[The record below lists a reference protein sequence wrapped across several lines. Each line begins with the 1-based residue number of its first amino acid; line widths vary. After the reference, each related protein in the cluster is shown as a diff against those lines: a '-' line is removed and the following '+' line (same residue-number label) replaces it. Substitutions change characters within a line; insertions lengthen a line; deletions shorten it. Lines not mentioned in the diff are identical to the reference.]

1 MPPSLPEHLVY
12 PLEQFGDSFRARCD
26 EGMARLRT
34 SKVAVVGLARNC
46 AVRLAENLGQ
56 LEHVTNMA
64 REWCLHI
71 ESNDCTDAT
80 LNVLQDFCTQHRQAT
95 FHYQVLGRRHYGAEF
110 AGPRTIALAEYRHNC
125 QRWVKACASDAD
137 YVIVIDWDQW
147 GGWSLAGMLNGLGWM
162 VEMPGAY
169 GMASVS
175 LLETQV
181 TVQEQGK
188 QPRPGTHW
196 VHYDCWALRGVGQP
210 SCYWDDYT
218 AGLGGWKHHFLPPVG
233 SQPVLV
239 ASAFGGVAIYRTDAY
254 LKGTYDGT
262 SDCEHVPF
270 HQSIARATGQHLYLC
285 PGMRCVM
292 QWVPEGQHNARQ
304 HGDD

>member
-12 PLEQFGDSFRARCD
+12 PLQQFGPLFQARCED
-26 EGMARLRT
+26 GAARLRT
-34 SKVAVVGLARNC
+34 SKVAIVGLARNC
-46 AVRLAENLGQ
+46 AVRLAENLGR
-56 LEHVTNMA
+56 LEHITSAA

-80 LNVLQDFCTQHRQAT
+80 LEVLHGFCKDRPQAT
-95 FHYQVLGRRHYGAEF
+95 FHYQVLGRRQYGPEF
-110 AGPRTIALAEYRHNC
+110 AGPRTMALAEYRHNC
-125 QRWVKACASDAD
+125 QRWVKSCAADAD

-147 GGWSLAGMLNGLGWM
+147 GGWSLAGLLNGLGWL
-162 VEMPGAY
+162 VELPGAY

-175 LLETQV
+175 LLQWQTPD
-181 TVQEQGK
+181 EQ
-188 QPRPGTHW
+188 QHW

-218 AGLGGWKHHFLPPVG
+218 VGLGGWKHHLLPPVG
-233 SQPVLV
+233 SEPVLV
-239 ASAFGGVAIYRTDAY
+239 ASAFGGLAIYRTDAY

-262 SDCEHVPF
+262 ADCEHVPF

-292 QWVPEGQHNARQ
+292 QWLPEGPPDARQ